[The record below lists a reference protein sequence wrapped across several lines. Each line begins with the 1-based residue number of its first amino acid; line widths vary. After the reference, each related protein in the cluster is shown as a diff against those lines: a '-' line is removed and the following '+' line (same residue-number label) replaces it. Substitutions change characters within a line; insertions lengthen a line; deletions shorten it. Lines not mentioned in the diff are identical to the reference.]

1 MRTIVLLL
9 FWSFFCVIGAYSQSS
24 HLLEDVQYGVSL
36 TGTAGSGDK
45 APFWFTNNKYGL
57 GTLDNYTALGRI
69 YIKRNVETD
78 SLRFWRVGYG
88 ADIAGAY
95 GYQSNFTI
103 QQVYLDIQWKMLRLS
118 LGQKERAPE
127 LKTPEL
133 SSGALV
139 LGMNARPIPQVRFEM
154 PDFWAIPGT
163 RGIFSFKG
171 HLAYGLYT
179 DNAWQRQFTEGTNNL
194 YTKDSWF
201 HSKALFIKL
210 GNKELFPLEFTTGLE
225 MACQFKGTGYNVISY
240 DGKTIMQDVPLGGNI
255 WTAFLPGTGRD
266 VNDYVSA
273 NSAGNHIGSY
283 HFRLDWKARDWSI
296 GAYMEHM
303 FEDHSQMFMQ
313 YGFWKDML
321 LGIEFNLPR
330 NPYLSTFVYEHN
342 GTMDQTGPIYH
353 DATPEN
359 QQQISAVDNYYDNHI
374 YGSWQHGGFV
384 MGNPTLLSPI
394 YNSYLIGSN
403 QLRHFFNRVNVHHIG
418 LKGNPCEQF
427 AWRVLY
433 THEKTLGS
441 YTRPTP
447 DPLYGDFLLLEA
459 TYKPAR
465 ISGLTIT
472 ACYGHNSG
480 SLLGNSNAGM
490 LTVSWNGW
498 IRRTKW

>member
-1 MRTIVLLL
+1 MIRKFVLIIIVLFLTETVAIAQFSRL
-9 FWSFFCVIGAYSQSS
+9 G
-24 HLLEDVQYGVSL
+24 EDVQYGVSI
-36 TGTAGSGDK
+36 TGTAGSGDN
-45 APFWFTNNKYGL
+45 APFWFTNNRYGL
-57 GTLDNYTALGRI
+57 GNIAQNTALGRA

-78 SLRFWRVGYG
+78 SLRFWGVGYG
-88 ADIAGAY
+88 ADIAGSY

-103 QQVYLDIQWKMLRLS
+103 QQVYLDVQWKMLRLS

-127 LKTPEL
+127 LKNPQLT
-133 SSGALV
+133 SGGMV

-179 DNAWQRQFTEGTNNL
+179 DNVWQRQFTEGTNNL
-194 YTKDSWF
+194 YTKNSWF

-210 GNKELFPLEFTTGLE
+210 GNKELFPLEFTAGLE
-225 MACQFKGTGYNVISY
+225 MACQFRGTGYNVISY

-255 WTAFLPGTGRD
+255 WTAFLPGTGGD

-303 FEDHSQMFMQ
+303 FEDHSQMFFQ
-313 YGFWKDML
+313 YGFWEDML
-321 LGIEFNLPR
+321 LGVEVNLPK
-330 NPYLSTFVYEHN
+330 NPYLSTLVYEHN
-342 GTMDQTGPIYH
+342 GTMNQSGPIYH

-359 QQQISAVDNYYDNHI
+359 SQQISAMDSYYDNHV

-384 MGNPTLLSPI
+384 MGNPTMLSPM
-394 YNSYLIGSN
+394 YNPYLIGSN
-403 QLRHFFNRVNVHHIG
+403 QMHHYFNRVNVHHIG
-418 LKGNPCEQF
+418 LKGHPCSQLE
-427 AWRVLY
+427 WRALY

-441 YTRPTP
+441 YTRPTQ
-447 DPLYGDFLLLEA
+447 DPLYGNFLLLEA
-459 TYKPAR
+459 KYMPKS
-465 ISGLTIT
+465 IYGFSIT
-472 ACYGHNSG
+472 ASYGHNGG
-480 SLLGNSNAGM
+480 SLLGNSNSGM
-490 LTVSWNGW
+490 LTIAWDGW
-498 IRRTKW
+498 IRKNY